1 MNLLVVAAWGPE
13 LERFQALARA
23 AAARTAAV
31 GVGLVEASIGT
42 TTLLGAGAPAPDA
55 VVLIGTCGALPGSG
69 LGSGDVVSVARARL
83 VDTSVLAGRADLPPP
98 MPAVEEADGRLLAR
112 LAPRVGSLASRGAHA
127 VTALT
132 TLGITTDDAMAAEL
146 APHGAIEHLEVFAV
160 ARACAVAGVPWCAVL
175 GVANPVGAA
184 GRAAWRANHVM
195 ASARA
200 AEVAYEALLGHA

>member
-23 AAARTAAV
+23 AQARTAAV

-42 TTLLGAGAPAPDA
+42 TRLLAPGAGAPPPEA

-69 LGSGDVVSVARARL
+69 LGPGDVVSVARARL
-83 VDTSVLAGRADLPPP
+83 VDVAVLAGRADLPPP
-98 MPAVEEADGRLLAR
+98 MPAVAEADGLLRAR
-112 LAPRVGSLASRGAHA
+112 LAPRAQG
-127 VTALT
+127 VTALA
-132 TLGITTDDAMAAEL
+132 TLGITTDDALAAEL

-160 ARACAVAGVPWCAVL
+160 ARACAAAGVPWCAVL

-200 AEVAYEALLGHA
+200 AEVVCDALLGYA